1 MQIPTWQ
8 ILILNICHGVF
19 SNYIRVSVQGVE
31 SLGGHFARLCQGFD
45 FNEVKK
51 VLLLFKKKKRNTFT
65 PLIIFIVKSLQKI
78 KIAQITYYEP

>member
-19 SNYIRVSVQGVE
+19 SNYIRVSVQGVK

-51 VLLLFKKKKRNTFT
+51 DIITFQKEKRNTFI
-65 PLIIFIVKSLQKI
+65 PIIIFIVKSLQKE
-78 KIAQITYYEP
+78 QNSTNLQL